1 MPFDTPIH
9 TNTHSI
15 DRVLHAGLPVVLVFW
30 RNNCVPCRQ
39 LDPTL
44 NSLARRYAGKLLFA
58 KVDADNE
65 TKSAD
70 SEHDLLSR
78 FEITHLPG
86 LVFIKNGSAQATA
99 FGNLSETDLRSWCD
113 YLASGGSRPAIPSG
127 PSIALRPDVAGR
139 PTGTPGPTPGTAKGG
154 GKPITLTDANFAQ
167 VINGGLPVLVD
178 FWAPW
183 CGPCHM
189 VAPTVEALAQEYAGK
204 LVVGK
209 VNVDEN
215 QRTASQYGIMSIPAL
230 LIFRNGKVVDQMM
243 GAQPAHVLRQRVF
256 PHVRN

>member
-9 TNTHSI
+9 TNARSI

-58 KVDADNE
+58 KVDAD
-65 TKSAD
+65 SD
-70 SEHDLLSR
+70 PDLVKR

-86 LVFIKNGSAQATA
+86 LVFVKNNHAQATA

-113 YLASGGSRPAIPSG
+113 YLVTGGTRPAISSG
-127 PSIALRPDVAGR
+127 PSIALRPDASPR
-139 PTGTPGPTPGTAKGG
+139 PTSASGPTPGARSPQSG

-167 VINGGLPVLVD
+167 VINGDLPVLVD
-178 FWAPW
+178 LWAPW

-209 VNVDEN
+209 LNVDEN
-215 QRTASQYGIMSIPAL
+215 QRTASRYGVMSIPTL
-230 LIFRNGKVVDQMM
+230 LIFRNGKVVDQIV
-243 GAQPAHVLRQRVF
+243 GAQPAYVLRQRVF
-256 PHVRN
+256 PYVRG

>member
-9 TNTHSI
+9 TNARSI

-44 NSLARRYAGKLLFA
+44 NSLARSYAGKLLFA
-58 KVDADNE
+58 KVDADRE
-65 TKSAD
+65 AD
-70 SEHDLLSR
+70 LVKR

-86 LVFIKNGSAQATA
+86 LAFIKNSNAQATA
-99 FGNLSETDLRSWCD
+99 FGNLSEADLRSWCD
-113 YLASGGSRPAIPSG
+113 YLVSGGSRPATPSG
-127 PSIALRPDVAGR
+127 PSIALPGAR
-139 PTGTPGPTPGTAKGG
+139 PTSAPSSTSGDRPPKSG

-167 VINGGLPVLVD
+167 VINGDLPVLVD

-189 VAPTVEALAQEYAGK
+189 VAPTVEALAKEYAGK
-204 LVVGK
+204 LVAGK

-215 QRTASQYGIMSIPAL
+215 QRTASQYGVMSIPTL
-230 LIFRNGKVVDQMM
+230 LIFRNGKVVDQIV

-256 PHVRN
+256 PHVRG